1 MQRNLLVQFLGGGG
15 AVMYF
20 RYPTF
25 EYYRYTKVL
34 SAEGRIIPAF
44 SVFIV

>member
-25 EYYRYTKVL
+25 LFVFKK
-34 SAEGRIIPAF
+34 AGFPAF
-44 SVFIV
+44 FVFMTVVE